1 MIIYVKIIVIKL
13 INTKINKFITNILR
27 DKMKKIVSSMALLA
41 MTSSI
46 LVAGGDFTDPV
57 EPEMNIPT
65 KEIVVIEDDVK
76 YSGFYAGAGVN
87 HMRMSEAVSSSGYGV
102 TLVAGYYFNQYVG
115 VEGRYMTTV
124 SDLDLDCCRPIET
137 TSDTLSNVGLYVKP
151 MYAVTTGF
159 SIYGLAGY
167 GQATYERKGTD
178 YSDSGLQWGLG
189 AKYELANGVGLFVDY
204 LDMYNDDDFDTLIV
218 PDVQFSATTVGATY
232 SF

>member
-1 MIIYVKIIVIKL
+1 
-13 INTKINKFITNILR
+13 
-27 DKMKKIVSSMALLA
+27 MKKIVSSVALLA
-41 MTSSI
+41 MTSSMLI
-46 LVAGGDFTDPV
+46 AGGDFTDPV

-87 HMRMSEAVSSSGYGV
+87 HMRMSEAVTSSGYGV

-115 VEGRYMTTV
+115 VEGRYMTTI
-124 SDLDLDCCRPIET
+124 SDLDLDSSRPIMT

-167 GQATYERKGTD
+167 GQSTYEIKG
-178 YSDSGLQWGLG
+178 SDCTENGFQWGLG

-204 LDMYNDDDFDTLIV
+204 LDIYNDDNFDTLLV

-232 SF
+232 AF